1 MESASA
7 VVEQEYPDKEN
18 ASAYLI
24 DLVAL
29 IRARNTTPPT
39 FEEVAIHI
47 IDTIPSGYKRVDI
60 IADTYRPFPIKSPW
74 KIETWIYYEGFDQ
87 ISLISLAN

>member
-18 ASAYLI
+18 VSAYLI
-24 DLVAL
+24 DLMAL
-29 IRARNTTPPT
+29 IRARHTTPPT
-39 FEEVAIHI
+39 FKEVAIHI

-60 IADTYRPFPIKSPW
+60 IADTYRPFPIKSP
-74 KIETWIYYEGFDQ
+74 
-87 ISLISLAN
+87 

>member
-47 IDTIPSGYKRVDI
+47 IEYLLDTRG
-60 IADTYRPFPIKSPW
+60 
-74 KIETWIYYEGFDQ
+74 
-87 ISLISLAN
+87 